1 MKSGEED
8 ICEQCTCLPERVVD
22 CLQTSSSDI
31 PQSLPLNGMPMPA
44 KSCEN
49 DPQKGGFQSC
59 KCGKETL
66 GCSIHP
72 NTPDEWIAS
81 MQDSLA
87 RILASPEIKQ
97 GLALKQGVASTVK
110 SSASLAW
117 FDRDSCSWKMSQQS
131 FLTDSEQSLQTWPRS
146 GMTLNGYV
154 YELPTVARRIT
165 GIGGG
170 AWPTPDTKGFV
181 NEGSLAML
189 GKKCETLEEMNAM
202 AHRAAASKKAKH
214 FPTPTV
220 TSGAQVA
227 WDKTP
232 GQTGGTTLAGY
243 VKYWPTPTS
252 HDAKDTGTAP
262 SEGERNTPNLAYQ
275 AGGKLNPTWVEW
287 LMAWPLG
294 FTDSKHWATVKSRS
308 KRQSRG
314 NS

>member
-1 MKSGEED
+1 MANSEGD
-8 ICEQCTCLPERVVD
+8 VCEQLTCLPEQEEG
-22 CLQTSSSDI
+22 CLPTLSSDI
-31 PQSLPLNGMPMPA
+31 LQSLPLNGIPTHA

-49 DPQKGGFQSC
+49 GQQKDGSLSC
-59 KCGKETL
+59 TCGKVTL
-66 GCSIHP
+66 GCLIHP
-72 NTPDEWIAS
+72 VTRESWIAS
-81 MQDSLA
+81 IQVSLA
-87 RILASPEIKQ
+87 RILASPEIRQ

-110 SSASLAW
+110 SSASLGY
-117 FDRDSCSWKMSQQS
+117 FDHASCSWKMSQQS

-202 AHRAAASKKAKH
+202 AYRAAASKKAKH

-220 TSGAQVA
+220 TSDAQVA

-252 HDAKDTGTAP
+252 HNSKETNAP
-262 SEGERNTPNLAYQ
+262 SEAGRNTPTLAAV

-314 NS
+314 NC

>member
-1 MKSGEED
+1 MTNSEGD
-8 ICEQCTCLPERVVD
+8 VCEQCTCLPEQGAD
-22 CLQTSSSDI
+22 CLPTLFSDI
-31 PQSLPLNGMPMPA
+31 PQSLPLNGIPTHA

-49 DPQKGGFQSC
+49 GQQKDGSRNC
-59 KCGKETL
+59 KCSRATL

-72 NTPDEWIAS
+72 VTRESWIAS

-87 RILASPEIKQ
+87 KILALPEIKQ

-110 SSASLAW
+110 SSASLGW

-170 AWPTPDTKGFV
+170 AWPTPKAIDAIVRHSRKMMENKYNGNGDVDLTIAVKMR
-181 NEGSLAML
+181 ML
-189 GKKCETLEEMNAM
+189 
-202 AHRAAASKKAKH
+202 
-214 FPTPTV
+214 PTPTV

>member
-1 MKSGEED
+1 MKSGEDD

-87 RILASPEIKQ
+87 KILALPEIKQ

-170 AWPTPDTKGFV
+170 AW
-181 NEGSLAML
+181 L
-189 GKKCETLEEMNAM
+189 
-202 AHRAAASKKAKH
+202 
-214 FPTPTV
+214 PTPTV